1 MAFPMKF
8 HEDGLMTL
16 EKLPLI
22 HLITID
28 LQDCVS
34 SSSEE
39 RTILNSSEVLRREMM
54 C

>member
-8 HEDGLMTL
+8 HEDALMTL
-16 EKLPLI
+16 EKFSLI
-22 HLITID
+22 HLLTVDI
-28 LQDCVS
+28 QDCVS

-39 RTILNSSEVLRREMM
+39 RIILNSSEVLRREMM